1 MKRRFTGFRWNWWNE
16 KPQNEPLFPTKIIHE
31 NRYIE
36 RKTIFYQKTRESMKN
51 YQMPSQTLPC
61 NDDYEVIVIGGGP
74 AGCTAAAAAA
84 RRGTK
89 TLLIEATTALGGM
102 GTMGLVP
109 NWCPFTNRETIVY
122 SGLAQTIFERSKLGL
137 PHVASDAMDWVAINP
152 EHLKRV
158 LDQLMMEMGV
168 SVLFQS
174 TLASVVK
181 KDERTID
188 AIILASKTGLTAY
201 QAKVYVDTTGDA
213 DLIAFANGKFDLGDE
228 EGEIQSQT
236 LCFILSNVNA
246 EEYAKGPWLNRA
258 NKSSPAYMIRD
269 SDKYPMV
276 TDPHMCSKLIGHG
289 TVGFNAGHV
298 PITDVTD
305 PVSLSKAY
313 ANGREIAHQLN
324 MGLREFH
331 PNAFGNSFLAS
342 TATLLG
348 VRESRRIHGDY
359 TLTLED
365 YAERR
370 TFHDEICRNNYF
382 LDLHPVNQP
391 GQPER
396 IKTELRIP
404 VRPYQKGE
412 SHGIPYRCLIPSSFD
427 NVLVAGRSIAVERV
441 VQGSIRVMPSAM
453 AMGEAA
459 GIAASMATEKN
470 GQVRAVDVNQLR
482 NELIIAGAY
491 IK

>member
-1 MKRRFTGFRWNWWNE
+1 MK
-16 KPQNEPLFPTKIIHE
+16 KYLV
-31 NRYIE
+31 
-36 RKTIFYQKTRESMKN
+36 
-51 YQMPSQTLPC
+51 PSQSLPF
-61 NDDYEVIVIGGGP
+61 NDDYDVIVLGGGP

-84 RRGTK
+84 RRGSK
-89 TLLIEATTALGGM
+89 TLLVEATTALGGM

-109 NWCPFTNRETIVY
+109 NWCPFTNRETVVY
-122 SGLAQTIFERSKLGL
+122 RGLAQTIFERSKQGL
-137 PHVASDAMDWVAINP
+137 PHIAPETMDWVAINP

-158 LDQLMMEMGV
+158 LDQLMSEMGV

-181 KDERTID
+181 RDARTID
-188 AIILASKTGLTAY
+188 AILLASKSGLTAF
-201 QAKVYVDTTGDA
+201 QAKVYIDTTGDA
-213 DLIAFANGKFDLGDE
+213 DLVAFADGEFDLGDE
-228 EGEIQSQT
+228 DGEIQSQT
-236 LCFILSNVNA
+236 LCFILSNVNG
-246 EEYAKGPWLNRA
+246 EEFAKGPWLNRA
-258 NKSSPAYMIRD
+258 NKTSPAYLIRD
-269 SDKYPMV
+269 SAKYPLV
-276 TDPHMCSKLIGHG
+276 SDPHMCTKLIGPG

-313 ANGREIAHQLN
+313 ANGREIAHEINL
-324 MGLREFH
+324 GLREFH
-331 PNAFGNSFLAS
+331 PNAFGESFLAS

-365 YAERR
+365 YAQRR
-370 TFHDEICRNNYF
+370 SFSDEVCRNNYF

-391 GQPER
+391 GKPER

-412 SHGIPYRCLIPSSFD
+412 SHGIPYRCLIPKSFD
-427 NVLVAGRSIAVERV
+427 NVLVAGRSISVERV

-459 GIAASMATEKN
+459 GIAASMAVESN
-470 GQVRAVDVNQLR
+470 GQVRAIDVIQLR
-482 NELIIAGAY
+482 NELVAAGAY